1 MLNLF
6 KTSKLNNL
14 ITIIDIGSSKITC
27 LIAKMNEQNGEH
39 EVIGNSQNISKGF
52 KQGNVINIED
62 LSTSI
67 AKALSSAEKM
77 ANVSINKAHIVFNGG
92 KQTSINFNS
101 ETPIVNGEIN
111 DNEIQKIISNC
122 IHSASTSNFKLIH
135 AIPMKF
141 YIDESASIKNP
152 KGMVGHILKGEV
164 NICKINESTLSNIA
178 RIVERNH
185 IEIESFISST
195 YSNGFSSLNKE
206 EIRLGCALI
215 DIGASTTSIGIF
227 HDESLIYSFD
237 IPLGGYNITNDI
249 ASGLATT
256 IQEAEK
262 IKVLHGNLYN
272 STFSSNEQ
280 INIASQNHNNTNSYQ
295 TVSIGIINEIIK
307 ARVSEIF
314 ELIEKHLK
322 IKRYDH
328 FLKTKVVFTGGSSQI
343 TGLEEISKN
352 LLSRYTRVS
361 LPVRVNGLPDA
372 ACNANFATVIGGLLS
387 INKSNTI
394 NKNNINLNEK
404 LNSFQKLYRWMA
416 TNV

>member
-6 KTSKLNNL
+6 KTRKLNNL

-27 LIAKMNEQNGEH
+27 LIAKINEQNGEP

-52 KQGNVINIED
+52 KLGNVINIEN

-67 AKALSSAEKM
+67 AKAVSSSEKM
-77 ANVSINKAHIVFNGG
+77 AGVSINKAHIVFNGG
-92 KQTSINFNS
+92 KQSSTTFDS

-122 IHSASTSNFKLIH
+122 IHNATKANYKLLH
-135 AIPMKF
+135 AIPIKF
-141 YIDESASIKNP
+141 YVDESAAIKNP
-152 KGMVGHILKGEV
+152 KGMVGHILKGKV

-195 YSNGFSSLNKE
+195 YANGFSSLNKE
-206 EIRLGCALI
+206 EMRLGCALI

-227 HDESLIYSFD
+227 HDDSLIYSFD
-237 IPLGGYNITNDI
+237 IPLGGYNVTNDI

-256 IQEAEK
+256 LQEAEK

-280 INIASQNHNNTNSYQ
+280 INIASQNQNNTNSYQ

-322 IKRYDH
+322 IKGYDH

-372 ACNANFATVIGGLLS
+372 ACSPNFATVIGGLLS
-387 INKSNTI
+387 INRINTVH
-394 NKNNINLNEK
+394 NNNINLNEK